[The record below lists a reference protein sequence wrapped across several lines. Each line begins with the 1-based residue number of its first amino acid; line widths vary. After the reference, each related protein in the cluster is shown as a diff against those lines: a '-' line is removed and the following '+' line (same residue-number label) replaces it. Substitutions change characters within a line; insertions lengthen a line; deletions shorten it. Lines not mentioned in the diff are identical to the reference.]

1 MNCAVVW
8 GLIKRTNHCN
18 KVLAETQFLPES
30 YSPTASTVVVVV
42 VVVVV
47 AHALLVALLRTPFRR
62 VCPPGGYPYM
72 PHVSHGLPADLSP
85 GSSLLPHNNVNNLSP
100 GAGGS
105 YARPAMVSRNTTH
118 GQVTSRC
125 GQVSVGVCACVCACV
140 RVCVC
145 ARMHAV
151 CVCACVVCMYV
162 SVIYIY
168 IYIYILAYIY
178 INIYIY

>member
-30 YSPTASTVVVVV
+30 YPPTASTVVVVV

-125 GQVSVGVCACVCACV
+125 GQVSVRVWVWVRACVHACVC
-140 RVCVC
+140 VCVC
-145 ARMHAV
+145 THACSV
-151 CVCACVVCMYV
+151 CVCMCSVYVCICN
-162 SVIYIY
+162 IYIY

-178 INIYIY
+178 I